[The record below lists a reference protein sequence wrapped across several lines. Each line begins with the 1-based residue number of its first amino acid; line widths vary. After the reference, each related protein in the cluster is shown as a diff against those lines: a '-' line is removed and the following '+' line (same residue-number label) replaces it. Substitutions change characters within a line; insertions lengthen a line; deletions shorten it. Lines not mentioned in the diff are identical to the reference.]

1 MLAAFVTDKEGR
13 GPTMEADRHTV
24 NYGLAGGYLDA
35 AKHVERAK
43 QTVLMEPD
51 PSDIARM
58 LQEAE
63 AWANGAWEA

>member
-1 MLAAFVTDKEGR
+1 
-13 GPTMEADRHTV
+13 MEADPRTV

-35 AKHVERAK
+35 TKHVERAK
-43 QTVLMEPD
+43 QTAQTELY

-58 LQEAE
+58 LPEAE